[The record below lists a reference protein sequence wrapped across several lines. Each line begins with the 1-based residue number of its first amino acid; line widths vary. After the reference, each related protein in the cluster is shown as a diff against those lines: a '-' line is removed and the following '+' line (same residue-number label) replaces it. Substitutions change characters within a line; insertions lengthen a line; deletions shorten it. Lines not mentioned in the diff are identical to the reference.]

1 MKTLFLTQDFPPD
14 LGGMARLYG
23 EICRHLP
30 AGGVEVS
37 TVAAEASSAGPAQP
51 DVAVH
56 RMPFP
61 FREAGR
67 LYNVVRWARWTRW
80 RLARGDVSLIQAGNV
95 RPTGYIAL
103 WARIRCGVPYVLY
116 VHGND
121 LLKEERKSAHGLR
134 GRWTA
139 RSILGNAAAII
150 ANSRATADLTCTL
163 LARLGI
169 EPGAVR
175 VRVVHP
181 GTDPE
186 RFRPGAPG
194 ADVWRERLGLRGR
207 RVLLTVA
214 RLVPRKGIDVVLAGL
229 PALAAR
235 DPGLVYLVAGT
246 GPDRPRLERLAAELG
261 VSDRV
266 RFLGAVGDD
275 ALPGLYA
282 AADLFV
288 LPAREE
294 PRQDVGGFGIVYC
307 EAAATGLPVV
317 AGASGGIADAV
328 RDGETGILV
337 PPEDPATLTAA
348 IERIL
353 YDPGLR
359 RRMGEAGRRAVEDH
373 YHWKRAGA
381 EIWRILEEVAAA
393 ENRRRPRA
401 GAGRPGVY
409 ERT

>member
-1 MKTLFLTQDFPPD
+1 MNTLLLTQDFPPD

-37 TVAAEASSAGPAQP
+37 TVAAEANSAGPALP

-61 FREAGR
+61 FRKAGR
-67 LYNVVRWARWTRW
+67 LYNVVRWARWTRH
-80 RLARGDVSLIQAGNV
+80 RLARGDVSLIQAGNI

-121 LLKEERKSAHGLR
+121 LLKEERKSARLR

-139 RSILGNAAAII
+139 RWILGNAAAII
-150 ANSRATADLTCTL
+150 ANSRATADRTRAL
-163 LARLGI
+163 LARLGV

-214 RLVPRKGIDVVLAGL
+214 RLVPRKGIDMVLAAL
-229 PALAAR
+229 PELAAR
-235 DPGLVYLVAGT
+235 DPRLVYLVAGT

-261 VSDRV
+261 ARDRV

-294 PRQDVGGFGIVYC
+294 PRQDVEGFGIVYC

-317 AGASGGIADAV
+317 AGASGGIVDAV

-337 PPEDPATLTAA
+337 PPENAAALTAA

-381 EIWRILEEVAAA
+381 EIWRILEEVVAA
-393 ENRRRPRA
+393 ESTRRRRVD
-401 GAGRPGVY
+401 AGRPRGW
-409 ERT
+409 ERG